1 MGILAKGRQFM
12 SAMVMS
18 SILACGVAHADEQTR
33 IVAAENMYG
42 KIAEAIGGKFV
53 VVTSIISSPTEDP
66 HLFEAQPTTAEA
78 LKNAQ
83 IVIYNGIGYDDWM
96 KSLLEKHARQDL
108 HVIVAADLVSAAN
121 GDNPHLWYKPETA
134 PKIAAA
140 LAQQLEKAQPDHT
153 EAFKSNLA
161 AFEAALKPVDEKIA
175 ALRSQYEGTVVAAT
189 EPVFGYMAAALGL
202 KMENKA
208 FQDAVMKN
216 AEPSPAEVQAF
227 EKGLSDGKIR
237 VLFYNSQVTD
247 PATARILE
255 IAKSHHVPVVGVT
268 ETAPKDKS
276 FADWMLAELS
286 ATETALTKAKA
297 EKHAH

>member
-1 MGILAKGRQFM
+1 MGIIAKSRRFM

-18 SILACGVAHADEQTR
+18 SILACGAAQADEPTR

-42 KIAEAIGGKFV
+42 KIAQAIGGDLV
-53 VVTSIISSPTEDP
+53 TVTSIISSPTEDP
-66 HLFEAQPTTAEA
+66 HLFEAKPETADA

-96 KSLLEKHARQDL
+96 KRLLEKHETQGL
-108 HVIVAADLVSAAN
+108 HVIVASDLVSARN

-134 PKIAAA
+134 PKVAQA
-140 LAQQLEKAQPDHT
+140 LAKLLEKAQPDH
-153 EAFKSNLA
+153 ADDFRNNLA
-161 AFEAALKPVDEKIA
+161 TFEAALKPVDEKIA
-175 ALRSQYEGTVVAAT
+175 AIRGTYAGTVVAAT

-216 AEPSPAEVQAF
+216 AEPTPADVKAF

-276 FADWMLAELS
+276 FADWMLAELA
-286 ATETALTKAKA
+286 ATETALADAKSH
-297 EKHAH
+297 KH